1 MADPERLPVL
11 LARAASL
18 PEAQQ
23 RRVAAILGAVVADA
37 SGKAY
42 ETYSRVPRTVTYQR
56 TCT

>member
-1 MADPERLPVL
+1 MSDPERLQVL

-37 SGKAY
+37 AGEA
-42 ETYSRVPRTVTYQR
+42 
-56 TCT
+56 